1 MLWSKRRITI
11 GINEE
16 ETMANTI
23 SKGLR
28 NTFLVHTI
36 FSAILGLALF
46 VIPGRVLTWLGWIP
60 EKYEVTAG
68 GTSVIASGTL
78 LVDPVITRVLGAA
91 LLALAF
97 ASFLGWR
104 AKQHQEVSILV
115 QLDLV
120 FCVLALAAFLFRIV
134 SLGLP
139 IPVIGWV
146 LIVTLLGFAV
156 AWGLVLRR

>member
-1 MLWSKRRITI
+1 M
-11 GINEE
+11 E
-16 ETMANTI
+16 NTI

-36 FSAILGLALF
+36 VSAILGLTLY
-46 VIPGRVLTWLGWIP
+46 VIPGRVLIWLGWIP
-60 EKYEVTAG
+60 ENYAVAVDDF
-68 GTSVIASGTL
+68 TSVTTSGTL

-104 AKQHQEVSILV
+104 AKLHQEVSILV
-115 QLDLV
+115 QFDLV
-120 FCVLALAAFLFRIV
+120 FCVLALVAFLVRIV
-134 SLGLP
+134 TLGLP

-146 LIVTLLGFAV
+146 LIAILLSFAV
-156 AWGLVLRR
+156 AWGLALRR